1 MSSTSP
7 IAAMR
12 SSDRPKSRELARL
25 SAIARYLK
33 PYRLQIAGALVAL
46 VAAAATVLGLGQGLR
61 ILMDKGFS
69 AGNTELLNQA
79 LVLMIGVTTL
89 LAIATYARYTLVS
102 WLGERITAD
111 LRRDV
116 FDNLMRLS
124 PIFFETTRSGEV
136 LSRLTTD
143 TTVLQVVVGSSA
155 SMALRNLLLF
165 VGGTAMMV
173 VTSAKLTGLAFL
185 IVPLVLV
192 PLLAFG
198 RQVRKLSRVSQD
210 RIADLSADANETLQE
225 IRTVQAF
232 GHEAIDRDRF
242 AGRVE
247 AAFST
252 AVSRIRSRG
261 LLTGLIIFLVFAAVS
276 VILWLGGHDVLA
288 GRLSGGELMAFV
300 FYAITVAA
308 AAAAISE
315 VYGDL
320 QRAAGAMGRLQE
332 LLAAEPSVAPPVDPL
347 PLPAPPRGEVRFRA
361 LRFAYPSR
369 PDAPALEGIDLAIA
383 PGETVAIVGPSG
395 AGKTTLFQLLL
406 RFYDPDGGA
415 VEIDGVDVRR
425 AALGEL
431 RSRIG
436 LVPQEPVLFS
446 MSLRENIRYG
456 RPEAGDAE
464 VEAAAAA
471 AHIVEFLPSL
481 PQGYASELGER
492 GVRLSGGQRQRVA
505 IARAV
510 LRNPAVLLLDEAT
523 SALDA
528 ESERV
533 VQAALDRLMAGRT
546 TLVIAHRLATVL
558 KADRIVVLDRGRIV
572 AIGRHAELMR
582 EDGLYRRLAQ
592 LQFDRAETA
601 PGEALAP
608 AAS

>member
-1 MSSTSP
+1 MSSTNP
-7 IAAMR
+7 ISAMR
-12 SSDRPKSRELARL
+12 SSDRPKSRELGRL
-25 SAIARYLK
+25 GALARYLK

-46 VAAAATVLGLGQGLR
+46 TVAAGTVLGLGQGLR
-61 ILMDKGFS
+61 ILMDEGFS
-69 AGNTELLNQA
+69 AGNTALLNQA

-102 WLGERITAD
+102 WLGERIVAD

-116 FDNLMRLS
+116 FDNLTRLS
-124 PIFFETTRSGEV
+124 PVFFETTRSGEV

-143 TTVLQVVVGSSA
+143 TTVVQVVVGSSA

-165 VGGTAMMV
+165 VGGTAMMI
-173 VTSAKLTGLAFL
+173 VTSAKLTGLVFL

-198 RQVRKLSRVSQD
+198 RQVRRLSRVSQD
-210 RIADLSADANETLQE
+210 RIADLSAHANETLQE

-232 GHEAIDRDRF
+232 GHEAIDRGRF
-242 AGRVE
+242 AAHVE
-247 AAFST
+247 AAFAT
-252 AVSRIRSRG
+252 AVGRIRSRG

-276 VILWLGGHDVLA
+276 GILWLGGHDVFA
-288 GRLSGGELMAFV
+288 GRLSGGDLMAFV
-300 FYAITVAA
+300 FYAIVVAG

-320 QRAAGAMGRLQE
+320 QRAAGAMGRIGE
-332 LLAAEPSVAPPVDPL
+332 LLAAEPSVVPPADPL
-347 PLPAPPRGEVRFRA
+347 LLPVPARGELRFRG
-361 LRFAYPSR
+361 LGFAYPSR
-369 PDAPALEGIDLAIA
+369 PDVPALDGIELAVA

-395 AGKTTLFQLLL
+395 AGKTTIFQLLL
-406 RFYDPDGGA
+406 RFYDPTDGRI
-415 VEIDGVDVRR
+415 ELDGVDIRR

-431 RSRIG
+431 RARIG

-446 MSLRENIRYG
+446 ASLRENIRYG
-456 RPEAGDAE
+456 RPEASDVE

-471 AHIVEFLPSL
+471 AHVTEFLPGL
-481 PQGYASELGER
+481 PDGYATELGER

-505 IARAV
+505 IARAI

-528 ESERV
+528 ESERI
-533 VQAALDRLMAGRT
+533 VQAALDRLMEGRT

-572 AIGRHAELMR
+572 AVGRHAELMR
-582 EDGLYRRLAQ
+582 EDGLYRRLAA
-592 LQFDRAETA
+592 LQFGSPETA
-601 PGEALAP
+601 PERAMP

>member
-1 MSSTSP
+1 
-7 IAAMR
+7 MR

-25 SAIARYLK
+25 RALARYLR
-33 PYRLQIAGALVAL
+33 PYRLQILGALVAL
-46 VAAAATVLGLGQGLR
+46 TVAAGTVLGLGQGVR
-61 ILMDKGFS
+61 ILVDKGFS
-69 AGNTELLNQA
+69 AGNTDLLDNA
-79 LVLMIGVTTL
+79 VVLMIGVTTL
-89 LAIATYARYTLVS
+89 LAVATYSRYSLVS

-116 FDNLMRLS
+116 FDNLLRLS

-165 VGGTAMMV
+165 IGGTIMMI
-173 VTSAKLTGLAFL
+173 VTSAKLTGLVFL

-198 RQVRKLSRVSQD
+198 RQVRKLSRVAQD
-210 RIADLSADANETLQE
+210 RIAEVSADANEILQE

-232 GHEAIDRDRF
+232 GHEAIDRRRF
-242 AGRVE
+242 AERVE
-247 AAFST
+247 AAFAT
-252 AVSRIRSRG
+252 AVERIRSRG
-261 LLTGLIIFLVFAAVS
+261 LLTALIIFLVFAAVS
-276 VILWLGGHDVLA
+276 VILWIGGHDVLA
-288 GRLSGGELMAFV
+288 GRLSAGELMAFV
-300 FYAITVAA
+300 FYAIAVAA
-308 AAAAISE
+308 AVAAISE

-320 QRAAGAMGRLQE
+320 QRAAGAMERLQE
-332 LLAAEPSVAPPVDPL
+332 LLAAEPSVAPPENPVAL
-347 PLPAPPRGEVRFRA
+347 PVPPRGEVRFRA

-369 PDAPALEGIDLAIA
+369 PDAAALEGIDLAIA
-383 PGETVAIVGPSG
+383 PGETVAFVGPSG

-406 RFYDPDGGA
+406 RFYDPDGGSI
-415 VEIDGVDVRR
+415 EIDGTDIRR
-425 AALGEL
+425 VVPAEL
-431 RSRIG
+431 RSRLG
-436 LVPQEPVLFS
+436 LVPQEPVVFS

-456 RPEAGDAE
+456 RPEASDAE

-471 AHIVEFLPSL
+471 AHIVEFLSSL
-481 PQGYASELGER
+481 PQGYETELGER

-505 IARAV
+505 IARAI

-533 VQAALDRLMAGRT
+533 VQGALDRLMAGRT

-572 AIGRHAELMR
+572 AIGRHADLMR
-582 EDGLYRRLAQ
+582 EDGLYRRLAA
-592 LQFDRAETA
+592 LQFQDLERL
-601 PGEALAP
+601 PEAAMP
-608 AAS
+608 AAF